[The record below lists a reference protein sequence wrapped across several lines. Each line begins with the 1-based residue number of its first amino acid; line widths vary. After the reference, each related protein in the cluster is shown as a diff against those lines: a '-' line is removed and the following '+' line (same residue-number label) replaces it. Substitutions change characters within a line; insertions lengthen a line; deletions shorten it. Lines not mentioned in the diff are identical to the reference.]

1 MKKLMMILMLS
12 AMCSAT
18 SVFAQKP
25 KKATS
30 AATQC
35 TAITKDGDRC
45 KLEVQ
50 KDSKYCCVHNAK
62 AKQCQATTKSGKRC
76 KNKVLAGSK
85 YCHVHSKK

>member
-1 MKKLMMILMLS
+1 MILMLS

-18 SVFAQKP
+18 SVYAQKP

-45 KLEVQ
+45 KLEVVSGT
-50 KDSKYCCVHNAK
+50 KLCGVHNAK

-76 KNKVLAGSK
+76 KNKAQTGSK